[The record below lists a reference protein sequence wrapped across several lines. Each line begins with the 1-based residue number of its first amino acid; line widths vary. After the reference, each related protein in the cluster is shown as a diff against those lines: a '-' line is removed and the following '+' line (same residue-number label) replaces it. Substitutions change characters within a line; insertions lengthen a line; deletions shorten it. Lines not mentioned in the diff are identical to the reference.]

1 MHRGKGMKFVGDS
14 RITDPSNRNRKIF
27 QKTILNIQVKQK
39 LSGLT
44 SY

>member
-14 RITDPSNRNRKIF
+14 RIKAERIVCRINQKI
-27 QKTILNIQVKQK
+27 IPNIQVKQK
-39 LSGLT
+39 LSGLI